1 MTVLALTYFLM
12 NCFVMFFLVFS
23 RNGNVLPESSAQ
35 NEWHLFVL
43 CRGNKKL
50 NVGSFNY
57 SSQSCSS
64 FNALFF
70 DISLKGGVLKNM
82 TVRLENRGK

>member
-1 MTVLALTYFLM
+1 MDKYSFVLTTSPLI
-12 NCFVMFFLVFS
+12 NVI
-23 RNGNVLPESSAQ
+23 GNDSESSAQ